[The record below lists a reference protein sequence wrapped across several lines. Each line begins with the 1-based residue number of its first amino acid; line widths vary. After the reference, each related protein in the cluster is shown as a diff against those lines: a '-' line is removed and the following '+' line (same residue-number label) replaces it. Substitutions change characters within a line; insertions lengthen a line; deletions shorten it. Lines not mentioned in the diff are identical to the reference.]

1 MSIRNYID
9 EEKLEKVKIEQ
20 SVSDIRQVLIC
31 IKEIIKKAKNK
42 KLINIKFNI
51 EFNIVL

>member
-9 EEKLEKVKIEQ
+9 EDKLEKIKIEQ
-20 SVSDIRQVLIC
+20 SVSDIGQVLIC
-31 IKEIIKKAKNK
+31 VREIIKKVKNK